1 VTTSDPQ
8 SSSGESPEHDGS
20 DEGRTAQSS
29 GCPAHPDAVAMF
41 GPDFVSGDRGALYR
55 EMREKHGPIAPVT
68 LIGDVPAWLVLGY
81 RELHQITG
89 NPELFTRDSS
99 VWNMWDRIPHDW
111 PLMPMVGRQPSI
123 LYEVGDRHER
133 RSVLVGDALR
143 GVDPFEL
150 RTHSEQHADE
160 LIDGFCSRG
169 EADLIDEYA
178 MKLPAL
184 VLARIFGF
192 TDDDGSALV
201 PSINAVVDGSE
212 GALEGRQHLQRA
224 MGTLLRSRA
233 IAPAGDV
240 ATRMQT
246 HPNSAEFSSEEILE
260 DMMVNIVSGH
270 QPTADWISNSLR
282 LMLTDDRF
290 AASLAGGRASVGE
303 AMNEVLWEETPT
315 QNIAGRWATRDAQ
328 LGGRRIQSGDL
339 LVLSFAAANAD
350 PQIRPDQHS
359 FTGGNSAFFS
369 FGHGS
374 HRCPYPAQEIAE
386 GIARTGIEVLLDRL
400 PDVDLAVG
408 EGELTWRP
416 SPFLRGLESLPVTF
430 TPTSAVGRGR

>member
-1 VTTSDPQ
+1 MTTPHPQ
-8 SSSGESPEHDGS
+8 SASEDSHE
-20 DEGRTAQSS
+20 EGGDFAEGTVQPP
-29 GCPAHPDAVAMF
+29 GGTPHPDAVAMF
-41 GPDFVSGDRGALYR
+41 GPRFTTGNRGRLYR
-55 EMREKHGPIAPVT
+55 ELRETHGPVAPVT

-89 NPELFTRDSS
+89 DPALFTRDSS
-99 VWNMWDRIPHDW
+99 AWNMWDRIPHDW

-123 LYEVGDRHER
+123 LYEVGPRHER
-133 RSVLVGDALR
+133 RSTLVSDALR
-143 GVDPFEL
+143 EVDPFEL
-150 RTHSEQHADE
+150 HSHCERHADA
-160 LIDGFCSRG
+160 LIDEFCGRAR
-169 EADLIDEYA
+169 ADLVEEYA

-184 VLARIFGF
+184 VLARVFGF
-192 TDDDGSALV
+192 GEEDGAALV
-201 PSINAVVDGSE
+201 PSINAIVGGSGE
-212 GALEGRQHLQRA
+212 ALEGRQHLQQA
-224 MGTLLRSRA
+224 MGSLLRSRA
-233 IAPAGDV
+233 IAPGGDV

-246 HPNSAEFSSEEILE
+246 HPNSGEFSSEEILE
-260 DMMVNIVSGH
+260 DMMVNIVLGH

-290 AASLAGGRASVGE
+290 AASLGGGRASIGE

-315 QNIAGRWATRDAQ
+315 QNVAGRWTTRDTQ
-328 LGGRRIQSGDL
+328 LGGRHIQGGDL

-400 PDVDLAVG
+400 PYVDLAVD
-408 EGELTWRP
+408 EEELPWRP
-416 SPFLRGLESLPVTF
+416 SPFLHGLESLPVTF
-430 TPTSAVGRGR
+430 TPTSAVGGA